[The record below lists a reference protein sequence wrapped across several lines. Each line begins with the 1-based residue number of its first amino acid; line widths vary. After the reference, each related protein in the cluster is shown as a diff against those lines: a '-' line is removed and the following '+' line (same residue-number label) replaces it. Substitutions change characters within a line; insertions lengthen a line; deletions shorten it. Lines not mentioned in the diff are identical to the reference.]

1 MNFDGLFQDFLRLT
15 LILCGFFF
23 GVYVA
28 LLVSVDIDKHLERLC
43 KLLNRRKR

>member
-1 MNFDGLFQDFLRLT
+1 MNFLQLA

-28 LLVSVDIDKHLERLC
+28 MVVSVDIDKHLERLC
-43 KLLNRRKR
+43 KFLNKEKK